1 MTSGN
6 TRLLLVALAAGV
18 LGIGAGLWSQGSWH
32 RTEAGQQ
39 VLQRALDA
47 QAPAPPA
54 GVTPAAPGDP
64 MPPIR
69 LPDLDGNVV
78 ELAALAKGRPLL
90 VNVWAS
96 WCGPCIQEMPELD
109 RFAAAQGEHGVQVV
123 GLALD
128 TREGVQG
135 FLQQVPVRYPL
146 LLESP
151 GPADASVWL
160 GNRAGVLPYS
170 VLIGADGR
178 VLKQQVGPFA
188 HGEID
193 HWAADAAA
201 RAGKIQTRD

>member
-1 MTSGN
+1 MISGT

-18 LGIGAGLWSQGSWH
+18 LGIGAGLWSQG
-32 RTEAGQQ
+32 RTETGPQALSAG
-39 VLQRALDA
+39 
-47 QAPAPPA
+47 APARPA
-54 GVTPAAPGDP
+54 GATPAQPGDP
-64 MPPIR
+64 MPAVR

-78 ELAALAKGRPLL
+78 DLADLAKGRPLL

-109 RFAAAQGEHGVQVV
+109 RFAAVQGEHGVQVV

-128 TREGVQG
+128 TTEGVRA

-146 LLESP
+146 LLETP

-160 GNRAGVLPYS
+160 GNHAGVLPYS

-178 VLKQQVGPFA
+178 VLKQQTGPFA
-188 HGEID
+188 HGDID
-193 HWAADAAA
+193 HWTAGTAAA
-201 RAGKIQTRD
+201 HGKIQTGD

>member
-1 MTSGN
+1 MISGT

-18 LGIGAGLWSQGSWH
+18 LGIGAGLWSQG
-32 RTEAGQQ
+32 RTETGPQALSAGTPE
-39 VLQRALDA
+39 R
-47 QAPAPPA
+47 PA
-54 GVTPAAPGDP
+54 GVTPAQPGDP
-64 MPPIR
+64 MPAVR

-78 ELAALAKGRPLL
+78 DLADLAKGRPLL

-109 RFAAAQGEHGVQVV
+109 RFAAVQGEHGVQVV

-128 TREGVQG
+128 TAEGVRA

-146 LLESP
+146 LLETP

-178 VLKQQVGPFA
+178 VLKQQAGPFA
-188 HGEID
+188 HGDIE
-193 HWAADAAA
+193 HWTAGTVAAQ
-201 RAGKIQTRD
+201 GKIQTGD

>member
-1 MTSGN
+1 VISGT

-18 LGIGAGLWSQGSWH
+18 LGIGAGLWSQG
-32 RTEAGQQ
+32 RTETGPQALSAG
-39 VLQRALDA
+39 
-47 QAPAPPA
+47 APARPA
-54 GVTPAAPGDP
+54 GATPAQPGDP
-64 MPPIR
+64 MPAVR

-78 ELAALAKGRPLL
+78 DLADLAKGRPLL

-109 RFAAAQGEHGVQVV
+109 RFAAVQGEHGVQVV

-128 TREGVQG
+128 TTEGVRA

-146 LLESP
+146 LLETP

-178 VLKQQVGPFA
+178 VLKQQAGPFA
-188 HGEID
+188 HGDID
-193 HWAADAAA
+193 HWTAGIAAA
-201 RAGKIQTRD
+201 QGKIQTGD

>member
-1 MTSGN
+1 MISGT
-6 TRLLLVALAAGV
+6 TRLLLVALTAGV
-18 LGIGAGLWSQGSWH
+18 LGIGAGLWSQS
-32 RTEAGQQ
+32 RTETGQQ
-39 VLQRALDA
+39 ALNA
-47 QAPAPPA
+47 RAPARPA
-54 GVTPAAPGDP
+54 GATPAQPGDP
-64 MPPIR
+64 MPAVR

-78 ELAALAKGRPLL
+78 DLADLAKGRPLL

-109 RFAAAQGEHGVQVV
+109 RFAAVQGEHGVQVV

-128 TREGVQG
+128 TTEGVRA

-146 LLESP
+146 LLETP

-178 VLKQQVGPFA
+178 VLKQQAGPFA
-188 HGEID
+188 HGDID
-193 HWAADAAA
+193 HWTAGIAAA
-201 RAGKIQTRD
+201 QGKIQTGD